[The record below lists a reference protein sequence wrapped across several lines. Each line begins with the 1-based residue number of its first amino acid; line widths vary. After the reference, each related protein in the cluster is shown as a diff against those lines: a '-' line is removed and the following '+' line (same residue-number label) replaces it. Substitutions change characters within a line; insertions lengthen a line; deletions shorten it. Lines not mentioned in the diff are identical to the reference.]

1 MIKIVKDGTG
11 KVIAYGPDDKNYD
24 PKVPAGCTLEIVAE
38 YAPPVKSNYQP
49 LSAWQVRKVLNQ
61 FGLRDAVENAVK
73 NSTDIVV
80 KDAWNFANEFY
91 RDNEVLV
98 NMAYSL
104 GITDAQL
111 DQMYEIGINL

>member
-1 MIKIVKDGTG
+1 MKYYKDDKDGFYVTEA
-11 KVIAYGPDDKNYD
+11 KPNKNWVEITEEEYRANNPVVEIKAYM
-24 PKVPAGCTLEIVAE
+24 
-38 YAPPVKSNYQP
+38 P

-61 FGLRDAVENAVK
+61 FGLRDAVETAVK
-73 NSTDIVV
+73 NSTDMVV

-91 RDNEVLV
+91 RDNEVLI

-104 GITDAQL
+104 SIAEEQL